1 MDSGK
6 ILARL
11 LEKRGIEGKAEI
23 AEFLSSRPKKT
34 YDPFLLRHMEEGVDL
49 LLETFDRGDMICIY
63 GDYDADGVTSVCI
76 LKTVL
81 SRLTHEDIPYY
92 IPSRFDEG
100 YGLNKEAIQRMA
112 NMGAKL
118 IITVDCGSSSHEEV
132 EFAKKLGMDVIVTDH
147 HHVGETVPPCILINP
162 KQEGCSYPFKDLA
175 GCGVAFK
182 LAQAI
187 VRERRLEKK
196 VLNSCLDLVA
206 IGTIGDI
213 VPLLDENRTMVK
225 YGLEM
230 INQRSRAGLRVLIE
244 KVFSKK
250 EKLNSE
256 DVAYSIVPHINAAGR
271 MDQGSIGVEML
282 LCGEEEKCENLAM
295 QLVEYN
301 DERKRIQ
308 RETTEECLRLVDEQ
322 CSDSPFPIVKA
333 ANAHEGII
341 GIVAGKLKDELERPV
356 AIVTP
361 SGDIL
366 KGSARSIPGIDVFHL
381 MDAHRDLM
389 EKLGGH
395 QGACGFSIREENL
408 DLLRRNLRDDILQM
422 QADAWPEELLQENMF
437 DMVLAEEEIT
447 IELARAIEGMEPFG
461 EQNPR
466 PTFLVEGIRLS
477 RQKKLGETGSHCRF
491 TANFPGGSQMECIL
505 FGQGDKYEALIFGK
519 HPLDMR
525 GKLKVS
531 RWQGVEE
538 IQMTVEEL
546 FEVKIHEH

>member
-11 LEKRGIEGKAEI
+11 LEKRGIEGEAQI
-23 AEFLSSRPKKT
+23 AEFLSPKPKKT
-34 YDPFLLRHMEEGVDL
+34 YDPFLLHHMKEGVDL
-49 LLETFDRGDMICIY
+49 LLETLDRGDKICIY

-81 SRLTHEDIPYY
+81 SQLTQEEILYY

-100 YGLNKEAIQRMA
+100 YGLNKEAIRRIASME
-112 NMGAKL
+112 AKL

-147 HHVGETVPPCILINP
+147 HHVGKTVPSCVLINP
-162 KQEGCSYPFKDLA
+162 KQEGCAYPFKELA

-187 VRERRLEKK
+187 VKERGLEKK

-225 YGLEM
+225 YGLGM
-230 INQRSRAGLRVLIE
+230 INKRSRVGLRVLIE
-244 KVFSKK
+244 KVYSAK
-250 EKLNSE
+250 EKINSE
-256 DVAYSIVPHINAAGR
+256 DVAYGIVPHINAAGR
-271 MDQGSIGVEML
+271 MDHGSIGVEL
-282 LCGEEEKCENLAM
+282 LMCEEEEECKKLAL

-301 DERKRIQ
+301 EERKRIQ
-308 RETTEECLRLVDEQ
+308 RETKEECLRLVDEQ
-322 CSDSPFPIVKA
+322 CSDSLFPIVKA

-361 SGDIL
+361 NGEML
-366 KGSARSIPGIDVFHL
+366 KGSARSISGIDVFRL

-395 QGACGFSIREENL
+395 RGACGFSIREENL
-408 DLLRRNLRDDILQM
+408 DLLRRNLGNDMLQI
-422 QADAWPEELLQENMF
+422 QAERPEDFLQEKMF

-447 IELARAIEGMEPFG
+447 IELAKAIEGMEPFG
-461 EQNPR
+461 EQNPS
-466 PTFLVEGIRLS
+466 PTFQVEGIRLS

-491 TANFPGGSQMECIL
+491 TANFPGGSQVECIL
-505 FGQGDKYEALIFGK
+505 FGQGDKYEELIFGK
-519 HPLDMR
+519 HALDMK
-525 GKLKVS
+525 GKLKIN